1 MNNKNLLIGAGVVV
15 VGYLL
20 WKKSQSNTINKSDI
34 VVPENALVRPKITE
48 SIVVPKIDIKGTNSV
63 INPNNFQNAP
73 RIINDIT
80 IDKLPIIVNQEDIQ
94 LFFFN
99 NPNIS
104 SIEDN
109 TIRDARG
116 IPIYTKLRKSDVK
129 KDLFGNVVS
138 GNANEGFYYKENGK
152 YYLKTPTSA
161 GFQLC
166 EISQNDYFEFF
177 VNIKEGSYKKII
189 SPSIKTNNCTF
200 SFSGGS
206 WGR

>member
-1 MNNKNLLIGAGVVV
+1 MKNTNLLIGAGVVV

-20 WKKSQSNTINKSDI
+20 WKKSQSNSVAKSDI
-34 VVPENALVRPKITE
+34 IVPENALVRPKITE
-48 SIVVPKIDIKGTNSV
+48 NIFTPKIITGSTNSV
-63 INPNNFQNAP
+63 INPNNYQNAP

-80 IDKLPIIVNQEDIQ
+80 IDKLPTIVNQEDIQ

-104 SIEDN
+104 SIEEN

-152 YYLKTPTSA
+152 HYLKTPTSS
-161 GFQLC
+161 GFTLC
-166 EISQNDYFEFF
+166 EISQNDYIEFF

-200 SFSGGS
+200 SLYGGS